1 MRVMWVEL
9 VLFDSYVIDNVSLPC
24 WAEAKSRTY
33 LIVFIIHIVN
43 AFFKKKKNHVYSV
56 FLSVLMN
63 NALFFVCMVVMV
75 VK

>member
-43 AFFKKKKNHVYSV
+43 AFFKKKEKSCVQCV
-56 FLSVLMN
+56 FECFN
-63 NALFFVCMVVMV
+63 E
-75 VK
+75 